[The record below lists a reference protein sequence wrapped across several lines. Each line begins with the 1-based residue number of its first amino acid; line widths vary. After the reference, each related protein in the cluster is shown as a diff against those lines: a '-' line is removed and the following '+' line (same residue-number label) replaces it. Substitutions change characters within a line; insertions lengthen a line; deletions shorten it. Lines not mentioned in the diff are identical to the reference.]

1 MKDLINTSGHLDL
14 IYKYRKFHSMI
25 TEFKFFSS
33 AYGLFTNIN
42 NMLANNERLKDY
54 QSFAIIQKL
63 FFDQKEIKLDR
74 DN

>member
-1 MKDLINTSGHLDL
+1 
-14 IYKYRKFHSMI
+14 MI